1 MRGSEPLMPEA
12 CSSANGTILGYDPG
26 GDGTHGVAA
35 LEIQAG
41 IPRAVKTGTLET
53 AEAVIRFFTVQSDV
67 LAIGLDTLTCWS
79 TGNAGWR
86 PADRWL
92 RSQYPEVRN
101 SVVSPNGLFG
111 SMGLNGPAVLQEV
124 RKSFP
129 SLVVTET
136 HPKVLYW
143 VMAQER
149 YGYLQHQAKMEALLS
164 REMEIL
170 LKTESEHAWDAAI
183 SALAALRG
191 YSGQWR
197 NDLHCLPTEKS
208 ERLVWPCG
216 ETHYFWP
223 E

>member
-1 MRGSEPLMPEA
+1 VP
-12 CSSANGTILGYDPG
+12 
-26 GDGTHGVAA
+26 
-35 LEIQAG
+35 
-41 IPRAVKTGTLET
+41 
-53 AEAVIRFFTVQSDV
+53 
-67 LAIGLDTLTCWS
+67 
-79 TGNAGWR
+79 GWR

-92 RSQYPEVRN
+92 RARYPEVHK
-101 SVVSPNGLFG
+101 SVVSPNGLLG
-111 SMGLNGPAVLQEV
+111 SMGLNGPAVLHEV

-129 SLVVTET
+129 SLVVTES

-143 VMAQER
+143 NLAQER
-149 YGYLQHQAKMEALLS
+149 YGYSQHQAQMEALLS
-164 REMEIL
+164 REMKIP

-197 NDLHCLPTEKS
+197 NDLHCLPAEKS
-208 ERLVWPCG
+208 ERLIWPCG